1 MLVIPILACG
11 SLGAIVGYIYRY
23 RPMARR
29 LVTLG
34 VATFIFILAENM
46 AGTLSTDYSLKQN
59 AIAQLDLFGPFVIL
73 YLLPAFFTS
82 FTVARAWRRWWA

>member
-1 MLVIPILACG
+1 MSNLRQIAGTHSSDSFQDQASGERRSPVAMLVIPILACG

-34 VATFIFILAENM
+34 VATFIFILAEKWPELCPPI
-46 AGTLSTDYSLKQN
+46 T
-59 AIAQLDLFGPFVIL
+59 P
-73 YLLPAFFTS
+73 
-82 FTVARAWRRWWA
+82 